1 MLRRLFPL
9 LLLLAL
15 SAAVRAREA
24 PASDYVSPYRVEFS
38 FSEEELI
45 GDLLR
50 GPRSDWRTY
59 ADVPFRDWYDA
70 SNHRRWGYWGPRVRH
85 FPPPNSATTRPPQWA
100 RERVIATGLRYVG
113 IGYQHRHLPHWD
125 PPADWPR
132 APNQTTTGPGID
144 CSNFTGFVYN
154 LALGLLPNTSIRG
167 QAEMT
172 EVLGPGPG
180 RRTRVQRIELPRD
193 YEEFPRV
200 LRTADLLFI
209 RNRQGQVS
217 HVVLWVG
224 EIGRSPDDRPL
235 VLDSTGPAHRDADGA
250 RIPDGVQLRPFG
262 PRSWYF
268 NNASHAL
275 RLIPD

>member
-1 MLRRLFPL
+1 MLRRLLSL
-9 LLLLAL
+9 LLLLTLAN
-15 SAAVRAREA
+15 AARSQPDA
-24 PASDYVSPYRVEFS
+24 DYVSPYRVEFS
-38 FSEEELI
+38 FPEEDLI

-59 ADVPFRDWYDA
+59 SEAPFRDWYDRA
-70 SNHRRWGYWGPRVRH
+70 NHRRWGYWGPRMRH
-85 FPPPNSATTRPPQWA
+85 LPPPNSASTRPAQWA

-113 IGYQHRHLPHWD
+113 FGYQHRHLPDWD

-132 APNQTTTGPGID
+132 APNQTNNAKGVD

-154 LALGLLPNTSIRG
+154 LALGLLPDTSIRG

-172 EVLGPGPG
+172 SVRGPGPG
-180 RRTRVQRIELPRD
+180 RSTRVQRIELPRD
-193 YEEFPRV
+193 HEDFPRV
-200 LRTADLLFI
+200 LRSADLLFI
-209 RNRQGQVS
+209 KNRQGNIS

-224 EIGRSPDDRPL
+224 DIGRSPDDRPL
-235 VLDSTGPAHRDADGA
+235 ILDSTGPTHRDADGA

-268 NNASHAL
+268 ANASHAL